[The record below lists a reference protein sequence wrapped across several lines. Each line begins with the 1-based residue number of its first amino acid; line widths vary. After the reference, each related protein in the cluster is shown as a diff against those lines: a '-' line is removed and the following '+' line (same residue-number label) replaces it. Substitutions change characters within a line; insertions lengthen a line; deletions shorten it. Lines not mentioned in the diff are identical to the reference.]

1 MKNRNHRKSH
11 QPTTP
16 TRKPN
21 RILLVLVGIVIVAFG
36 LSLFVTPGTQTSEPT
51 SSTKPSSIEFVKQ
64 GELTFLG
71 PDRQSI
77 VTIDIEIADDDATR
91 EQGLMYRTTMGEN
104 RGMLFVF
111 FEDGFKS
118 FWMKNTVL
126 SLDIMFVNANN
137 EITTIHRNTTPFSEQ
152 EYPSS
157 GPARYVIEVEG
168 GFADRHNIRVG
179 TTIEWKRV
187 PAS

>member
-1 MKNRNHRKSH
+1 MKNRNR
-11 QPTTP
+11 
-16 TRKPN
+16 RKPPQGTERMRRPN
-21 RILLVLVGIVIVAFG
+21 RVLLVLVGIVIIAFG
-36 LSLFVTPGTQTSEPT
+36 LSLFVMPGNKTSVPS
-51 SSTKPSSIEFVKQ
+51 SSTKPASTEFVKQ

-71 PDRQSI
+71 PDRQPVI
-77 VTIDIEIADDDATR
+77 TIDIEIADDDASR

-104 RGMLFVF
+104 EGMLFVF

-126 SLDIMFVNANN
+126 PLDIMFLNANN

-157 GPARYVIEVEG
+157 GPARYVIEVVG

-179 TTIEWKRV
+179 NMVQWERI

>member
-1 MKNRNHRKSH
+1 MRR
-11 QPTTP
+11 
-16 TRKPN
+16 PN
-21 RILLVLVGIVIVAFG
+21 RVLLVLIGIVIVAFG
-36 LSLFVTPGTQTSEPT
+36 LSLFVMPGNKTSVPS
-51 SSTKPSSIEFVKQ
+51 SSTRPASTEFVKH

-71 PDRQSI
+71 PDRQPG
-77 VTIDIEIADDDATR
+77 VTIDIEIADDDASR
-91 EQGLMYRTTMGEN
+91 EQGLMYRTTMREEQ
-104 RGMLFVF
+104 GMLFVF

-126 SLDIMFVNANN
+126 PLDIMFLNANN

-157 GPARYVIEVEG
+157 GPARYVIEVVG

-179 TTIEWKRV
+179 NTIQWRRI
-187 PAS
+187 PAG